1 MKGSLKASILN
12 YLRALETTV
21 ICRTRKDGQQDRWT
35 KRSRFLSKIE
45 IILFSCTPLL
55 ISSTA
60 VALGGNPLLYETLR
74 EGATD
79 AREDRTAFFAVVSIA
94 APQKIAQVSS
104 GDSINRPTLKVG
116 SQGERVSELQA
127 ALKLLGFYSGAV
139 DGIYNDNTASAVS
152 RFKQAAGLSPDGVVD
167 ASTWQKLFPNESIVT
182 STTSS
187 PQPAFNSATNFP
199 VPTQPSNVTRVVNSN
214 PNPPRQP
221 TSQIVNSSP
230 KPKPTNPSQST
241 TPKPQKPPRRTTST
255 TVNSSS
261 EPRPANPR
269 QSTTP
274 RPQKP
279 SSRTTSTTRTQ
290 SARRTGQTTPIQPTP
305 NNKRT
310 PGIQYTSEGWPI
322 LRVGMRGSEVT
333 KLQERLQKLGFLDG
347 GIDGDFGET
356 TEAAV
361 KAAQK
366 RYGLEADGVVGGS
379 TWENLLRR

>member
-12 YLRALETTV
+12 YLRALDPTV
-21 ICRTRKDGQQDRWT
+21 ICRRMENGQQDKWT
-35 KRSRFLSKIE
+35 KRSKFLSRIE
-45 IILFSCTPLL
+45 IVLFSCTPLL
-55 ISSTA
+55 IGS
-60 VALGGNPLLYETLR
+60 L
-74 EGATD
+74 
-79 AREDRTAFFAVVSIA
+79 AVVSIA

-139 DGIYNDNTASAVS
+139 DGIYNDDTASAVS
-152 RFKQAAGLSPDGVVD
+152 RFKQAAGLSPDGIVD
-167 ASTWQKLFPNESIVT
+167 VSTWQRLFPNEPIVT
-182 STTSS
+182 STASS
-187 PQPAFNSATNFP
+187 PQPTFNSATNFP

-214 PNPPRQP
+214 PNPPRQAA
-221 TSQIVNSSP
+221 SQIVSSP
-230 KPKPTNPSQST
+230 EPKPTNPSQST
-241 TPKPQKPPRRTTST
+241 TPRPQKPSSRTTST
-255 TVNSSS
+255 TANSSL
-261 EPRPANPR
+261 EPKPANPR

-279 SSRTTSTTRTQ
+279 SSRNTSTTRQ

-305 NNKRT
+305 SSKRT

-333 KLQERLQKLGFLDG
+333 KLQERLQKLGFLKG
-347 GIDGDFGET
+347 SIDGDFGET

-366 RYGLEADGVVGGS
+366 RYSLEADGVVGGS
-379 TWENLLRR
+379 TWEILLRR

>member
-21 ICRTRKDGQQDRWT
+21 ICRRIKDGQQDRWT
-35 KRSRFLSKIE
+35 KRSKFLSRIE
-45 IILFSCTPLL
+45 IVLFFCTPLL
-55 ISSTA
+55 IGS
-60 VALGGNPLLYETLR
+60 
-74 EGATD
+74 
-79 AREDRTAFFAVVSIA
+79 FAVVSIA
-94 APQKIAQVSS
+94 APQKIAQVSF

-167 ASTWQKLFPNESIVT
+167 ASTWQRLFPNEPKVT

-187 PQPAFNSATNFP
+187 PQPTFNSATNFP
-199 VPTQPSNVTRVVNSN
+199 VPTQPSNVTRVVNSS

-221 TSQIVNSSP
+221 ASQIVSSP
-230 KPKPTNPSQST
+230 EPKPTNSRQST
-241 TPKPQKPPRRTTST
+241 TPKPQTPRRTTST
-255 TVNSSS
+255 TANSSS

-274 RPQKP
+274 RQQKP
-279 SSRTTSTTRTQ
+279 SSRTASTTRTQ
-290 SARRTGQTTPIQPTP
+290 SARRTGQTTPIKPTP
-305 NNKRT
+305 SSKRT

-322 LRVGMRGSEVT
+322 LRLGMRGSEVT

-347 GIDGDFGET
+347 GLDGDFGET

-366 RYGLEADGVVGGS
+366 RYGLEADGVVGSS
-379 TWENLLRR
+379 TWEVLSRR